1 MILTILP
8 IRAICSAFFL
18 LPGAST
24 RSTASFR
31 TAVFLI
37 LYAWIAGKSAVTMQ
51 TSECGNHCVSLS
63 STERLTFYSENNEV
77 VVFFTGGWQWFTPW
91 LKAWELLRSK
101 EFDVMKDYIDKISYS

>member
-1 MILTILP
+1 MALSVFLLILMRRTILSPTLLVILTILP
-8 IRAICSAFFL
+8 IRAICSAVFL

-24 RSTASFR
+24 CFSTFFGIAKI
-31 TAVFLI
+31 LI

-77 VVFFTGGWQWFTPW
+77 VVFFTGGWQWFTP
-91 LKAWELLRSK
+91 
-101 EFDVMKDYIDKISYS
+101 